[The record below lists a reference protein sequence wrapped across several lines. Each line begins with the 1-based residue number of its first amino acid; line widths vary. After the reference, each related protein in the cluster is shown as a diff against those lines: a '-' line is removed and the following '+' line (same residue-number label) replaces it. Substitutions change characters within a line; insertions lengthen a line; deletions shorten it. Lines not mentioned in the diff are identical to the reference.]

1 LRDKLKFKLNSIYI
15 YLLKC
20 YIKWN
25 CKNKTHKLTEII
37 IIMDTNNDSANSI
50 HNRNKRFNPQN
61 IFQSFFRHFLIDNN
75 KNENE
80 PNILASSANNLTN
93 NRSKHSDSANL
104 KRSFASINKSSDKI
118 RVAQENKQDDDEEDE
133 EDKRLN
139 TEEHPSKKVL
149 LNNNN
154 SLLRTVSLEQS
165 VTPVHSKTNQIY
177 SNGSNQNC
185 SLNISIGSSSKK
197 QTVKNETGH
206 LKFKEKKL
214 DSILNR
220 TLSDSILNKK
230 SSSSSSLGITNTFK
244 VG

>member
-1 LRDKLKFKLNSIYI
+1 MKLI
-15 YLLKC
+15 
-20 YIKWN
+20 
-25 CKNKTHKLTEII
+25 TEILI
-37 IIMDTNNDSANSI
+37 IILLIMDTNNESANSI

-80 PNILASSANNLTN
+80 PSILTSSATNNLIN
-93 NRSKHSDSANL
+93 NRGKQNDSTNL
-104 KRSFASINKSSDKI
+104 KRTFASINKSSDKI
-118 RVAQENKQDDDEEDE
+118 RVTLENKQQDDQEIDEEEEE
-133 EDKRLN
+133 EDKGFN
-139 TEEHPSKKVL
+139 IEEEHPSKKVL

-165 VTPVHSKTNQIY
+165 ATPMQNKTKEIT
-177 SNGSNQNC
+177 SNINQNC
-185 SLNISIGSSSKK
+185 SLNISIGSSNKK
-197 QTVKNETGH
+197 PTKNETGH
-206 LKFKEKKL
+206 LKYKEKKL

-230 SSSSSSLGITNTFK
+230 SSSSSLGITSSFK